1 MHLIQF
7 LLISTISLLLVNFPL
22 EAIQT
27 QIITWDKT
35 EASILLQP
43 HEAYSKATFRTYNH
57 GDAPVRINH
66 AYSESNAIK
75 TLVKKRVIESG
86 ESATVEVSFF
96 SEGKDAGVYHNKVN
110 VFFEGHKDPLAT
122 LHLVVT
128 IPELIKCSP
137 NVITW
142 EYDNCNDTFMVDLML
157 NENFI
162 TNLNS
167 IDYDQRL
174 YNVSLIP
181 DKLSAYNYTLK
192 ITPIAENRPFNSLI
206 KIKASGPQLTEIEE
220 PIFLFNS
227 YSLSK

>member
-1 MHLIQF
+1 MQLIQF
-7 LLISTISLLLVNFPL
+7 LLITTISLLLVHFPL

-35 EASILLQP
+35 EESILLQP
-43 HEAYSKATFRTYNH
+43 HETYSKVTFRTYNH

-66 AYSESNAIK
+66 ANSESNAIK

-86 ESATVEVSFF
+86 ESATVEVTFF
-96 SEGKDAGVYHNKVN
+96 SEGKEAGIYHNKVN

-122 LHLVVT
+122 LHFVVT

-137 NVITW
+137 DAITW
-142 EYDNCNDTFMVDLML
+142 EYDNRNDTFMVDLKL

-162 TNLNS
+162 TNLSS
-167 IDYDQRL
+167 IDYDQSL
-174 YNVSLIP
+174 YHVSLIP

-192 ITPIAENRPFNSLI
+192 ITPIADNRPFNSLI
-206 KIKASGPQLTEIEE
+206 KIKASGPQLAEIEE